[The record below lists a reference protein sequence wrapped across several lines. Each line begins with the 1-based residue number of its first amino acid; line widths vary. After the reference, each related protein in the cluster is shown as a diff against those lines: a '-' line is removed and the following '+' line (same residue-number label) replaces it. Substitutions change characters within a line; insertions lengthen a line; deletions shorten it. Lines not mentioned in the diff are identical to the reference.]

1 MKPGLNSTLARSV
14 AVLLLICLA
23 IPAFVLVGCAASSKS
38 ESTGEYVDDSA
49 ITAKVKGAIFK
60 DPALKVSQISVET
73 YKGVVQLSGFVDS
86 PDNIRRAGDIAA
98 SVPGVVSVK
107 NDLIVKS

>member
-1 MKPGLNSTLARSV
+1 MKAINKSTVLRSTI
-14 AVLLLICLA
+14 AILLLSCL
-23 IPAFVLVGCAASSKS
+23 IMPALLVGCAASSKS
-38 ESTGEYVDDSA
+38 ESTGQYVDDSA

-86 PDNIRRAGDIAA
+86 ADNVRKAGDIAA

-107 NDLIVKS
+107 NDLIVK